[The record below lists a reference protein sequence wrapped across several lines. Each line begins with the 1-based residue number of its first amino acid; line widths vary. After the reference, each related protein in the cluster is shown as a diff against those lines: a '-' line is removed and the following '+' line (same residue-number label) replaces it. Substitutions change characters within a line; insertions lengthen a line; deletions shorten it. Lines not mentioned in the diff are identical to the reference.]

1 MANNQKLRKLTQGE
15 QKQLHCLI
23 QKSSNSKNVITA
35 QQSIPY
41 IHMYSDG
48 LCHIKDNLYSK
59 CIRFGELNYQLAGQE
74 EQQEIFGNWC
84 GLFNQI
90 DTSINIQ
97 ISFYDQNLRDITLD
111 TLFPFQKDVHH
122 KIRDEYFSVI
132 SKEFQN
138 ENNTYNKEKYLTY
151 TIRAENP
158 KTARTRFA
166 HIEREFLNQFETL
179 GVSANV
185 VTGYERLEI
194 MHGIFHPQK
203 EQFWLSWEYLTATGL
218 TTKDVIAP
226 SSFTFKDNRYFQI
239 GDTYG
244 AASFVQI
251 LASELSDRLL
261 SDILHSE
268 QNILVSL
275 HIKSINQIEA
285 IRQVKRK
292 ITDLDKMK
300 IEEQKRAVR
309 SGYDMEILPSDL
321 ATYGMDAK
329 NLLQDLQNRNERMF
343 LLTFL
348 VVNFADSKEMLE
360 NKLLALSG
368 IVQKHNCMLTR
379 LDYQQEEGFMSC
391 LPLGYNQI
399 SITRNMTTSST
410 AILIPFTT
418 QELIQKGKAVYYG
431 INAISRKP
439 IICDRMQLKN
449 PNGIILG
456 TPGAG
461 KSFTAKREIIHVFLT
476 TDDDIIVCDPESEY
490 SMLTEQLQG
499 QVIKLSPAT
508 TQYINPMDINFNYSD
523 DDNPLALKSDFILSL
538 CELILGNK
546 GGLEPIEKSVI
557 DRSVRLLYQRYF
569 DNPIPENM
577 PLLEDLYKALLNQPE
592 SESKRIASALDL
604 YVYGSLNVF
613 NHHTNVS
620 LTNRFTCF
628 DIKQLGKQLKKL
640 GMLILQDHV
649 WNKVTQ
655 NRAEHKITRYY
666 MDEFHVLLK
675 DKQTAVY
682 SAEIWKRFRK
692 WGGIPTAI
700 TQNVKD
706 LLVGHESLNIFEN
719 SDFILML
726 NQAAGDQEI
735 LAKQFHISPEQLK
748 YVTCADAGEG
758 LIFFG
763 DTILPFVD
771 HFPKDTFLYQL
782 LTTKP
787 QDDTIRAE

>member
-1 MANNQKLRKLTQGE
+1 MADNQKLRKLTQGE
-15 QKQLHCLI
+15 QKQLHNLI
-23 QKSSNSKNVITA
+23 QKSTNNKNVISA

-59 CIRFGELNYQLAGQE
+59 CIRFGELNYLLAGQE

-90 DTSINIQ
+90 DSSISVQ
-97 ISFYDQNLRDITLD
+97 ISFYNQNLRDITLD
-111 TLFPFQKDVHH
+111 TLFPLKNNMYQK
-122 KIRDEYFSVI
+122 IGDEYWASI
-132 SKEFQN
+132 RKEIQN
-138 ENNTYNKEKYLTY
+138 ESNAYNKEKYLTY
-151 TIRAENP
+151 TIYAENP
-158 KTARTRFA
+158 KAARMRFA
-166 HIEREFLNQFETL
+166 HMEQEFLNQFEML

-251 LASELSDRLL
+251 LAPELSDRLL

-275 HIKSINQIEA
+275 HIKSINQIDA

-292 ITDLDKMK
+292 ISDLDKMK

-360 NKLLALSG
+360 NIILTLSG

-399 SITRNMTTSST
+399 AITRNMTISST

-418 QELIQKGKAVYYG
+418 QELIQKQKAVYYG
-431 INAISRKP
+431 VNAISQNP
-439 IICDRMQLKN
+439 ITCDRLQLKTPTVLFLEPPAQASLLP
-449 PNGIILG
+449 PN
-456 TPGAG
+456 A
-461 KSFTAKREIIHVFLT
+461 KSF
-476 TDDDIIVCDPESEY
+476 
-490 SMLTEQLQG
+490 M
-499 QVIKLSPAT
+499 
-508 TQYINPMDINFNYSD
+508 
-523 DDNPLALKSDFILSL
+523 
-538 CELILGNK
+538 
-546 GGLEPIEKSVI
+546 
-557 DRSVRLLYQRYF
+557 YF
-569 DNPIPENM
+569 
-577 PLLEDLYKALLNQPE
+577 
-592 SESKRIASALDL
+592 
-604 YVYGSLNVF
+604 
-613 NHHTNVS
+613 
-620 LTNRFTCF
+620 
-628 DIKQLGKQLKKL
+628 
-640 GMLILQDHV
+640 
-649 WNKVTQ
+649 
-655 NRAEHKITRYY
+655 
-666 MDEFHVLLK
+666 
-675 DKQTAVY
+675 
-682 SAEIWKRFRK
+682 
-692 WGGIPTAI
+692 
-700 TQNVKD
+700 
-706 LLVGHESLNIFEN
+706 
-719 SDFILML
+719 
-726 NQAAGDQEI
+726 
-735 LAKQFHISPEQLK
+735 
-748 YVTCADAGEG
+748 
-758 LIFFG
+758 
-763 DTILPFVD
+763 
-771 HFPKDTFLYQL
+771 
-782 LTTKP
+782 
-787 QDDTIRAE
+787 